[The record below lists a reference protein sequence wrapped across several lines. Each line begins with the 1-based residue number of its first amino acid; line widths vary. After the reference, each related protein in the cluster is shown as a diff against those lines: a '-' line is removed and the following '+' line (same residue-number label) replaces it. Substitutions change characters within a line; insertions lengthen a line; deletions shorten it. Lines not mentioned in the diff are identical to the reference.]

1 MQELTPQ
8 ERQYLNE
15 HLDWDKL
22 SVDERT
28 YLIHGHDPFEY
39 EENAETYS
47 IKSKIVHE

>member
-1 MQELTPQ
+1 
-8 ERQYLNE
+8 LNE

-28 YLIHGHDPFEY
+28 YFIHGHDPFEY